1 MRSPTLR
8 HGGSDGT
15 VNIRRAAESCGLSA
29 DTIRFYERRAVLPQ
43 PPRRPNGYRE
53 YSERHVETLRLAFG
67 LRALGLSL
75 EEMGAVL
82 GLAHDGTCGDI
93 RSALGETLAGA
104 LAQLDARIVELVLAR
119 RHVAGILDGLQQMR
133 PGDEAVPG
141 MTPCA
146 CVRLVEASEAAP
158 AVAGVRSPR

>member
-1 MRSPTLR
+1 
-8 HGGSDGT
+8 

-29 DTIRFYERRAVLPQ
+29 DTIRFYERRAVIPQ
-43 PPRRPNGYRE
+43 PPRRPNGYRD

-75 EEMGAVL
+75 DEMGAVL

-104 LAQLDARIVELVLAR
+104 LSQLDARIVELALSR
-119 RHVAGILDGLQQMR
+119 RHVAGILEGLQQMR

-146 CVRLVEASEAAP
+146 CVRLVEASESSEGAP
-158 AVAGVRSPR
+158 TVAGARAASTIRTSSTE